1 MGTVLAALVM
11 TMLTLSTTTRRLF
24 VVSMVWWLCVRVV
37 RRIVVSVLSWIVLAR
52 MLRMTMHR
60 RRHTSVHMHLA
71 MLWRIIGWV
80 LWHGRALVIALFFLL
95 LLVDWVH
102 AVHLVS
108 LTFVVLLLFG
118 S

>member
-1 MGTVLAALVM
+1 M
-11 TMLTLSTTTRRLF
+11 
-24 VVSMVWWLCVRVV
+24 
-37 RRIVVSVLSWIVLAR
+37 
-52 MLRMTMHR
+52 
-60 RRHTSVHMHLA
+60 HMHLA